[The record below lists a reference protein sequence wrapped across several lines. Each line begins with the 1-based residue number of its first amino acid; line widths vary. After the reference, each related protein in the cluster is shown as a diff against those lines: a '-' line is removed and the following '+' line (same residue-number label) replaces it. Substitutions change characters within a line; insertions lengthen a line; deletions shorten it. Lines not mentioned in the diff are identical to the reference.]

1 MNIRAT
7 LLILA
12 LLVAAASGA
21 DAGVSLGASCSGGV
35 VHVAFG
41 VFNDGSYED
50 AVGIVVVRSWVGA
63 CGLET
68 IVSPAPF
75 PIPAPWTEAGTSFDD
90 AVPETGKYFR
100 YMAFVLLQDGGL
112 RPAPGQGDPLPYAY
126 AACGEAVAARGYLLA
141 DTGSAPAGCVPFEPC
156 LDDCWF
162 LEFGWYPVYLDLS
175 ALDPA
180 TYAPYVG
187 QPVAVDVYGRIYVDG
202 MPGAS
207 GLYDI
212 TRVEP
217 SPDGAC
223 GPIPAHT
230 TSCLVV
236 GSLTRGAI
244 SPPFFTS

>member
-1 MNIRAT
+1 MKTLAT

-12 LLVAAASGA
+12 LPLVAASGA
-21 DAGVSLGASCSGGV
+21 EAGVSLGASCPDGTM
-35 VHVAFG
+35 HVAFG

-75 PIPAPWTEAGTSFDD
+75 PIPAFWTEAGTSFDD
-90 AVPETGKYFR
+90 AVPATGKYFQYR
-100 YMAFVLLQDGGL
+100 AYALLEGGGL

-126 AACGEAVAARGYLLA
+126 AACGEAVAARGYLLE
-141 DTGSAPAGCVPFEPC
+141 DSGSPPGGYVRFEPC

-180 TYAPYVG
+180 IYAPYVG

-223 GPIPAHT
+223 GPIPART
-230 TSCLVV
+230 TSW
-236 GSLTRGAI
+236 GSLKNRYR
-244 SPPFFTS
+244 